1 MDSES
6 STRILIIYTGGTIG
20 MILDKKSGTLLPF
33 SFEHISDNIPELNN
47 FDFEIDCIT
56 FEEVVDSSNM
66 DTSLWIKLA
75 ELIEQHYEEFDGFVI
90 LHGSDTM
97 AYTASALSFVLENL
111 NKPVILTGSQLPIG
125 VNRTDGKENI
135 ITSLEIAAAK
145 ENDTPVVAEVCI
157 YFEYQLYRG
166 NRTYKF
172 NAENFDAFRSDNYPV
187 LANAGVYL
195 KYNYNHIMKPN
206 FRKLKVHKQLDT
218 HVAILKLFP
227 GITQQLVDAVLN
239 IEGLKGVVLETY
251 GTGNVN
257 TDDWFIKC
265 LRKAIDKGMIIFVVT
280 QCQGGA
286 VEIGKYEASMELGK
300 IGVIGGSDITTEAA
314 ITKMMYLFGKKIKE
328 KDIKSML
335 RKSLR
340 GELTLN

>member
-1 MDSES
+1 MDH
-6 STRILIIYTGGTIG
+6 
-20 MILDKKSGTLLPF
+20 KSGTLLPF
-33 SFEHISDNIPELNN
+33 SFQHISDKIPELTN

-66 DTSLWIKLA
+66 NPVLWIKLA
-75 ELIEQHYEEFDGFVI
+75 ELIGKHYEEYDGFVI

-97 AYTASALSFVLENL
+97 AYTASALSFILENL

-145 ENDTPVVAEVCI
+145 ENDTPLVPEVCI

-166 NRTYKF
+166 NRTSKF
-172 NAENFDAFRSDNYPV
+172 NAENFDAFRSENYPV

-195 KYNYNHIMKPN
+195 KYNYNYIMKPN
-206 FRKLKVHKQLDT
+206 FRKLKVHTNFDT
-218 HVAILKLFP
+218 NVAILKLFP
-227 GITQQLVDAVLN
+227 GITQKVVNAVLN
-239 IEGLKGVVLETY
+239 IEGLKGIILETY

-257 TDDWFIKC
+257 TDEWFIES
-265 LRKAIDKGMIIFVVT
+265 LRKAIEKDIVIFNVT
-280 QCQGGA
+280 QCPGGT
-286 VEIGKYEASMELGK
+286 VEIGKYEASVALGE
-300 IGVIGGSDITTEAA
+300 IGVISGNDITSEAA
-314 ITKMMYLFGKKIKE
+314 VAKMMYLFGKKLRIN
-328 KDIKSML
+328 DVKSML

-340 GELTLN
+340 GEITAN